1 MPKLIHLLIQEFK
14 YRWVSGLLVVLV
26 VAAVAGALTFFCV
39 NRGGLEKEIIRNSRD
54 IGSNVVVLPAQADQV
69 AYHMAGGYS
78 EDTMPQA
85 VLDQLIEYRASMNH
99 LIPMLERKS
108 QITTEDGRNC
118 DARVV
123 GLTASVPMPG
133 RPKSPM
139 QRAVDAG
146 QVQLGSQV
154 AAKLG
159 IERDAKPTVSIAGK
173 DYGVQRVNRETGTW
187 QDGAVF
193 MELAEAQSLFD
204 LAGQVSRIEAIE
216 CTSEKCALTG
226 LLPETVLRNELAG
239 ITDQAQI
246 MRRES
251 IADAR
256 HSIRTVTG
264 RNTQLLELILWVMVL
279 IAVGALTGLNA
290 QVRQSEIGVLRA
302 LGHGRTQVLM
312 LFIGRS
318 LILAAIGATIGMLIG
333 AALAMQLSR
342 GLFVETGAKF
352 AVNWWEAIE
361 IVAVTICLSALAAC
375 VPSLWAASQHP
386 ADVIGK
392 SR

>member
-1 MPKLIHLLIQEFK
+1 MAKLIHLLIQEFK

-39 NRGGLEKEIIRNSRD
+39 NRGGMEKEIIRNSRD

-69 AYHMAGGYS
+69 AYHLAGGYS

-108 QITTEDGRNC
+108 KITMDGSSC
-118 DARVV
+118 EARVV

-146 QVQLGSQV
+146 KVQLGSQV

-159 IERDAKPTVSIAGK
+159 IERDAKPTVSVAGK
-173 DYGVQRVNRETGTW
+173 EYGVQRVNRETGTW

-193 MELAEAQSLFD
+193 MELAEAQSLFE
-204 LAGQVSRIEAIE
+204 LEGQVSRIEAIE

-256 HSIRTVTG
+256 QSIRTVTG
-264 RNTQLLELILWVMVL
+264 RNTQLLELILWTMVL

-290 QVRQSEIGVLRA
+290 QQRQSEIGVLRA
-302 LGHGRTQVLM
+302 LGHSRTHVLV
-312 LFIGRS
+312 LFVGRS
-318 LILAAIGATIGMLIG
+318 FILATIGATIGMLIG
-333 AALAMQLSR
+333 AAFAMQLSR

-352 AVNWWEAIE
+352 AVNWWEATE
-361 IVAVTICLSALAAC
+361 VVAVTVCLSALAAC
-375 VPSLWAASQHP
+375 VPSLWAAAQHP